1 MPKIK
6 FIKDYQVKGTTWV
19 RARQNRKPL
28 LGYEEDSP
36 KYAAGDV
43 IDATPDQVRKFT
55 NRGVAVEL
63 TGAVKPVVKSVVTE
77 SRTET
82 KTEDKPVA
90 K

>member
-6 FIKDYQVKGTTWV
+6 FTKDYQVKGTTWV

-28 LGYEEDSP
+28 QGYEEDSP
-36 KYAAGDV
+36 KYSVGDV

-63 TGAVKPVVKSVVTE
+63 TAPVKAAARPAIIEAKI
-77 SRTET
+77 ET
-82 KTEDKPVA
+82 KPEDRPAA